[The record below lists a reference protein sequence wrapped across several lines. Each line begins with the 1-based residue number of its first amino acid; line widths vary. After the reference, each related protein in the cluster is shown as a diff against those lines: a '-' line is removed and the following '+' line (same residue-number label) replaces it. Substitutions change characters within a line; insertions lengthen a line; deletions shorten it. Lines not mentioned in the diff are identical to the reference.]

1 MDTGYLTITTASGTQ
16 ATMVNSGN
24 AINLKSVEISY
35 SGTGSV
41 DSSPIISS
49 FSASQSNFVSINNAK
64 LQISGVLN
72 RETTADMDLLDDLD
86 DLRKTLGIKLLYY
99 TSITDGYRDITD
111 SIGATDATHLSGT
124 IPHLHVRI
132 TNFTTK
138 QTSTSKLLKYTLDL
152 EVTG

>member
-1 MDTGYLTITTASGTQ
+1 MA
-16 ATMVNSGN
+16 NSGN
-24 AINLKSVEISY
+24 AINLKSVELTY
-35 SGTGSV
+35 SGTGNV

-49 FSASQSNFVSINNAK
+49 FSLSQSNFVSINNAK
-64 LQISGVLN
+64 MQITGVIA
-72 RETTADMDLLDDLD
+72 RDTTADMDLMDDLD
-86 DLRKTLGIKLLYY
+86 NLRNTIGIKLLYY

-132 TNFTTK
+132 LNFTIK
-138 QTSTSKLLKYTLDL
+138 QTANSKILKYTLDL